1 MSDTTQGQNGAG
13 QRDTVAHVVMTA
25 MQNMA
30 QANKATETAII
41 GLSSILVASAATG
54 QIPPQAMAAAVG
66 ALTAGR
72 PDAEELRG
80 KVAAYVSMIVGMSEK
95 LPGALAKAAAAAE
108 KAKDDKGGKLKP
120 KGKSN

>member
-1 MSDTTQGQNGAG
+1 MSDTTQAQNGTG

-30 QANKATETAII
+30 QANKATETAIVS
-41 GLSSILVASAATG
+41 LSAILVASAATG
-54 QIPPQAMAAAVG
+54 QIPPRAMAAAVG

-95 LPGALAKAAAAAE
+95 LPAALAKAAAEE
-108 KAKDDKGGKLKP
+108 KVKDDSKGAKPKP
-120 KGKSN
+120 KGKSS

>member
-1 MSDTTQGQNGAG
+1 MSDTTQAQNGAG

-95 LPGALAKAAAAAE
+95 LPGALARAAAAEE
-108 KAKDDKGGKLKP
+108 KAKDDKGGKPKP

>member
-1 MSDTTQGQNGAG
+1 MSDTTQTQNGTG

-25 MQNMA
+25 MQDMA

-41 GLSSILVASAATG
+41 ALSSILVASAATG
-54 QIPPQAMAAAVG
+54 QIPPRAMAAAVS

-80 KVAAYVSMIVGMSEK
+80 KVAAYVSMIAGMSEK
-95 LPGALAKAAAAAE
+95 LPGALANAAAAE
-108 KAKDDKGGKLKP
+108 EKAKGAKP
-120 KGKSN
+120 AKGKSN